1 MYCGNPADGL
11 PEGFCVIETPGTFE
25 VTFHN
30 CANCTSG
37 TAALEAALEAAAK
50 AGHDTYERLA
60 PDYGYETR
68 PESRIKWDDLP
79 QAHRNLMVVAYTAG
93 VDAYLEALQEDTG
106 RLPMKQDRIDA
117 GRNICVLKCAILEVA
132 SRKSARI

>member
-1 MYCGNPADGL
+1 MAEQCPNCEGDPHKIDRWTCHVCNGSGRLDGK
-11 PEGFCVIETPGTFE
+11 
-25 VTFHN
+25 
-30 CANCTSG
+30 
-37 TAALEAALEAAAK
+37 ALEAAAK

-93 VDAYLEALQEDTG
+93 VDAYLAALQEDTDG
-106 RLPMKQDRIDA
+106 
-117 GRNICVLKCAILEVA
+117 
-132 SRKSARI
+132 